1 MTRSN
6 GKEFLVNNLKRKK
19 GFFMALFFVWPH
31 IPQNAPKIKMLA
43 SNSFKF
49 DGKLTDDDSGPDS
62 PLYKLTM
69 ADME

>member
-1 MTRSN
+1 
-6 GKEFLVNNLKRKK
+6 
-19 GFFMALFFVWPH
+19 MALFFVCPH
-31 IPQNAPKIKMLA
+31 TTQNAPKIKTLA
-43 SNSFKF
+43 SNALKF